1 MKSRTPTFRGS
12 LVECFFW
19 RVIDEILY
27 SKYQWPLKDEVFGP
41 EIPTSVMLLKKKK
54 KKSSSWFLLR
64 VQQSEI
70 MILLPLKP
78 IFLIY
83 PHISEVIHQK
93 HLVFFL
99 FFFFNSVAG
108 HSGLLLTSETGRK
121 KQDLKIRWRIWVLG
135 NV

>member
-12 LVECFFW
+12 LVECFFR
-19 RVIDEILY
+19 RVIHEILC
-27 SKYQWPLKDEVFGP
+27 SKYQWPLRDEVFGP
-41 EIPTSVMLLKKKK
+41 EIQTSVMLLKKK

-64 VQQSEI
+64 VQLSEI

-93 HLVFFL
+93 HLG
-99 FFFFNSVAG
+99 FFFFFFHSVAG
-108 HSGLLLTSETGRK
+108 PSGLSLTNETGRK
-121 KQDLKIRWRIWVLG
+121 KQDLKIHWRIWVLG